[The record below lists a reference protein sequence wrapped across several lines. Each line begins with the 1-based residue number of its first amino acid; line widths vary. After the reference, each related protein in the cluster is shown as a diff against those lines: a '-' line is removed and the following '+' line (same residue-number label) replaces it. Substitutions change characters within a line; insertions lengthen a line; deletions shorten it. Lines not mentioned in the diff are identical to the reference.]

1 MIELQTTENMQR
13 IRREGKSMFLYTL
26 HESQAYLGDTA
37 GSVPDHLNKVNITR
51 KQITGIF
58 WFPGA
63 Y

>member
-1 MIELQTTENMQR
+1 MVELQTTENEQR
-13 IRREGKSMFLYTL
+13 IRREGKSMFL
-26 HESQAYLGDTA
+26 HESQAYLGDTV
-37 GSVPDHLNKVNITR
+37 GSVPDHLNKVNVTR